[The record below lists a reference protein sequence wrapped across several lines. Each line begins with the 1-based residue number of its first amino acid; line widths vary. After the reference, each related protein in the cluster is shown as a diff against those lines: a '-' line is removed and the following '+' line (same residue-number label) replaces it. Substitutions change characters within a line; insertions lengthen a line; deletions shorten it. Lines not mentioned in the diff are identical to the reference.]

1 VFSVILLSGN
11 QAGKVRRRTMNGF
24 QHILLYSNGEKG
36 TTATFKRVLELAQE
50 FRAKL
55 TIVDVVDLSPSVIQ
69 WILRSPAHVEA
80 RAIAESNARRRLER
94 LVVSAR
100 ERGVDATA
108 DVLFGKPFA
117 ELIRTVLKQNCDLVV
132 KMASGG
138 GGIRERLLGSTALHL
153 MRKCPCPVLVV
164 RPKRRLQFARILVPI
179 DIRPEDD
186 FANTVNPK
194 LMEIALSLAKLEDS
208 ELHLFHAWEPYGG
221 TLLTSG
227 RTRIP
232 KDMVK
237 EYLKSTEKAHRE
249 RFEEFLSRYSFD
261 QLKHRIHFVRGE
273 ARTLIPQLVSRH
285 RMNLVVMGTITNLG
299 FAGYLIGSTAEEVL
313 PQLNCSMLTVKPDG
327 FITPLKVE

>member
-1 VFSVILLSGN
+1 
-11 QAGKVRRRTMNGF
+11 MNGF

-36 TTATFKRVLELAQE
+36 TATTFTKVLELAQA
-50 FRAKL
+50 FKAKL

-80 RAIAESNARRRLER
+80 RAIAESKARRRLER
-94 LVVSAR
+94 LVASAR
-100 ERGVDATA
+100 ESGVDATA
-108 DVLFGKPFA
+108 EVLFGKPFA
-117 ELIRTVLKQNCDLVV
+117 ELIRTVIKRNCDIVV

-164 RPKRRLQFARILVPI
+164 SPKRRLPFTRILVPI

-194 LMEIALSLAKLEDS
+194 LMEIALSLAKSEGS
-208 ELHLFHAWEPYGG
+208 ELHLFHSWEPYGG

-232 KDMVK
+232 KEIVL
-237 EYLKSTEKAHRE
+237 EYLQSTEKAHRE
-249 RFEEFLSRYSFD
+249 RFEEFLSGYSFD
-261 QLKHRIHFVRGE
+261 QLRHRIHFVRGE

-285 RMNLVVMGTITNLG
+285 RVNLVVMGTITNLG

-313 PQLNCSMLTVKPDG
+313 PQLNCSMLTVKPEG
-327 FITPLKVE
+327 FVSPVKVA